1 MSRLRDHVISDCLT
15 FYILGSTV
23 SSQWSRTSANRHFQY
38 VLPLL
43 ERAESNSYLSCPSVL
58 LQIMLSA
65 SYLCGVDPNSAAE
78 EQTPPEEEALMLM
91 RRAQAFDIHAWAQ
104 VVQGISSHDDF
115 ESRVHVASAHKSAI
129 CLYIHRVVPSAHL
142 LNAKA
147 VEALVDDTIHH
158 LSCIDR
164 GDSLIKGTAWPTFV
178 AGAESETS
186 ERRAWAAERL
196 MMLWKLMLWG
206 YLRTALETLQVVWG
220 VNDIDPETPG
230 SAVGW
235 LQKLKKLGIEW
246 MVV

>member
-1 MSRLRDHVISDCLT
+1 
-15 FYILGSTV
+15 
-23 SSQWSRTSANRHFQY
+23 
-38 VLPLL
+38 
-43 ERAESNSYLSCPSVL
+43 
-58 LQIMLSA
+58 MLSA

-104 VVQGISSHDDF
+104 GVQGISSHDDF

-220 VNDIDPETPG
+220 VNDIEPETPG